1 MSQKL
6 MFTGREGDLKD
17 PPGAKLEIKSSSS
30 QPWLQLVSWWGK
42 GGVLCLFVGG
52 GGLGVPKTFVHSN
65 LAELSNFWLLFLLIT
80 LLPLSTTEQILI
92 ENSPLWYKVN
102 EYETQQ

>member
-6 MFTGREGDLKD
+6 MFTGREADWKD
-17 PPGAKLEIKSSSS
+17 PPGAKLEIKGSSS
-30 QPWLQLVSWWGK
+30 QPRLQLVSWWEK

-65 LAELSNFWLLFLLIT
+65 LAEEQFLVAFLADNTTSLIYHRT
-80 LLPLSTTEQILI
+80 DLNRELAFM
-92 ENSPLWYKVN
+92 V
-102 EYETQQ
+102 